1 MKAMARRS
9 RAISGIL
16 NAVVVAA
23 CGQVAY
29 CQKSMMTIMQGKSN
43 SGLHLITN
51 GIPPNECGERVN
63 R

>member
-1 MKAMARRS
+1 
-9 RAISGIL
+9 
-16 NAVVVAA
+16 
-23 CGQVAY
+23 
-29 CQKSMMTIMQGKSN
+29 MMTIMQGKSN